1 MSSLSLLHVWPCVC
15 VLSGAIDLFEVVTL
29 IAVAL
34 FLLVGV
40 VVAAVRPAPLL
51 GLFFGRLRPPA
62 CLSALATCV
71 TLWTEVCATRGHIT
85 AATPP
90 ALSLVLGLGLLRR
103 SRFDCSVPL
112 FVQRKRGETKR
123 ATSIGNQKATVVKKA
138 GSDKLGGR
146 QDVT

>member
-1 MSSLSLLHVWPCVC
+1 MWAC

-40 VVAAVRPAPLL
+40 VVAAIRPAPLL

-71 TLWTEVCATRGHIT
+71 TLWTEVCATWGHVT

-112 FVQRKRGETKR
+112 FVQRKREGKQKEQGQLATKLWQLWYSR
-123 ATSIGNQKATVVKKA
+123 TLQELKRQEVTNS
-138 GSDKLGGR
+138 GR
-146 QDVT
+146 DRM